1 MKRSEFVNS
10 MKSLGGIIANITK
23 HSFPECMS
31 EAYKLGDLG
40 YFGMSY
46 KDFAHKNHHSLSAK
60 RFDHIEHFDSYHVE
74 ALTEVRKK
82 YNILIIADEVYYP
95 DTTTPV
101 SALTDKNW
109 EVTDWTGIKEGL
121 YSSFDSSRCILVTNG
136 KTFTISDNLIPF
148 NSVLRQITEE
158 LLSQDR
164 LDLLETNRI
173 DKSTYNWFL
182 NKLGREEI
190 SAEKIKFS

>member
-10 MKSLGGIIANITK
+10 MKSLGGIIANVTQ

-31 EAYKLGDLG
+31 ESYKLGDLG
-40 YFGMSY
+40 YFGMSHE
-46 KDFAHKNHHSLSAK
+46 DFKLKNYQSDSKK
-60 RFDHIEHFDSYHVE
+60 RLDNIDSFHSYHFQAIEEIV
-74 ALTEVRKK
+74 KK

-109 EVTDWTGIKEGL
+109 EVTELTEKKEGL
-121 YSSFDSSRCILVTNG
+121 YCSFDSSRCILVTSG

-164 LDLLETNRI
+164 LDLLEINRI

-182 NKLGREEI
+182 NELGREEI
-190 SAEKIKFS
+190 SAEKIRFS